1 MKTNER
7 RSSRADEMRDHYVF
21 AGGERGRY
29 VKRLTPAAQV
39 VVLEPDVAR
48 RFKTSEAV
56 NEALRSLLKSP
67 GRRGAGR

>member
-7 RSSRADEMRDHYVF
+7 RSSRLDEMRDHYDF

-29 VKRLTPAAQV
+29 AKRINAAATF
-39 VVLEPDVAR
+39 VVLAPDVAR

-56 NEALRSLLKSP
+56 NEALRAYLKSV
-67 GRRGAGR
+67 GRRGAGG